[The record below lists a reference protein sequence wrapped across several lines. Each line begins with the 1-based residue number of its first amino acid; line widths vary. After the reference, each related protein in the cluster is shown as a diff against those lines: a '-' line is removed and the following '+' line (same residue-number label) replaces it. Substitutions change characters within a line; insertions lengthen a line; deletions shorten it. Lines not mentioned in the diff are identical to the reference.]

1 MHLRGLLLL
10 TATLWSGTAFGAGD
24 YAQSRAKMLEAYQA
38 GNFVLMRQFAHD
50 ALEARPGFPGGLFNL
65 ALAQALGK
73 DPAAALATL
82 NRLAA
87 MQVDFGAEGM
97 QEFSA
102 LAALPGWPGYLQ
114 RVQDLRQPVGKPVK
128 AIELT
133 QGDFIP
139 EGIAL
144 AYDGTAYLGSIRHGS
159 LVRLREDNSP
169 ETISTPSS
177 SGHWSVMGIHLDT
190 QGQLWMASSALAQLE
205 ELAPEQAGQSGLFRL
220 NPDKGQVTHRAVLPA
235 DGREHVLGDLAIADS
250 GMVYTT
256 DSLTGMVYEYQ
267 TTSGKFTPLVDEG
280 VFQSPQGLV
289 LDATQQNLYLADYN
303 YGIYRLDL
311 DTRRVDKLIAPEDVS
326 LHGVDGLYRHGKDL
340 IAIQNGIRPHR
351 VARWR
356 LDESGLKIL
365 SAEILAM
372 NLPEFDEPTLGA
384 IHQDHF
390 YFVANSHWNR
400 FTRDNSL
407 PDDLRGPVILSLPL
421 KP

>member
-1 MHLRGLLLL
+1 MHLRGMLFL
-10 TATLWSGTAFGAGD
+10 TAALWSVAGLAAGD
-24 YAQSRAKMLEAYQA
+24 YAQSRAMMVEAYRSGDYA
-38 GNFVLMRQFAHD
+38 LMRQFARE
-50 ALEARPGFPGGLFNL
+50 ALAARPGFPGGLFNL
-65 ALAQALGK
+65 ALAQAMDK
-73 DPAAALATL
+73 DPAAALGTL
-82 NRLAA
+82 NRLAS
-87 MQVDFGAEGM
+87 MQVDFAADGM
-97 QEFSA
+97 EEFSA
-102 LAALPGWPGYLQ
+102 LAALPGWPDYLQ

-144 AYDGTAYLGSIRHGS
+144 ADDGTAYLGSIRHGS
-159 LVRLREDNSP
+159 LVRLRNDNSP

-205 ELAPEQAGQSGLFRL
+205 GLEPEQAGQSGLFRL

-235 DGREHVLGDLAIADS
+235 DGREHVLGDLAIADN
-250 GMVYTT
+250 GMLYTT

-326 LHGVDGLYRHGKDL
+326 MHGVDGLYRHGKDL

-384 IHQDHF
+384 IHRDHF

>member
-144 AYDGTAYLGSIRHGS
+144 ADDGTAYLGSIRHGS

-384 IHQDHF
+384 IYQDHF